1 MDLVNAGQKAGLAM
15 VLLIVMTKHMA
26 LT

>member
-1 MDLVNAGQKAGLAM
+1 MDLVNAGLKAGLAM
-15 VLLIVMTKHMA
+15 ALLIVMTKPMG

>member
-1 MDLVNAGQKAGLAM
+1 MDLVNAGLKAGLVTA
-15 VLLIVMTKHMA
+15 LLIVMTKRME